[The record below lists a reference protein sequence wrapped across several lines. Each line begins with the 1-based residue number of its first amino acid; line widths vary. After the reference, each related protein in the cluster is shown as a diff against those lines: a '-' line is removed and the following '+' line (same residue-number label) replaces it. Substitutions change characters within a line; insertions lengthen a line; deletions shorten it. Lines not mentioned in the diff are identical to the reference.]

1 MEIYQK
7 VYLIFTI
14 LILLVSAAI
23 YLVECYKIH
32 KNLKE
37 IKRELERQDNE
48 RKGSD

>member
-7 VYLIFTI
+7 VYLIVTI

-32 KNLKE
+32 NNLKE
-37 IKRELERQDNE
+37 IKNELERRKNE
-48 RKGSD
+48 N

>member
-7 VYLIFTI
+7 VYLIVVI
-14 LILLVSAAI
+14 LILLVSGTI

-37 IKRELERQDNE
+37 IKNELESRKNE
-48 RKGSD
+48 N

>member
-7 VYLIFTI
+7 VYLIVTI
-14 LILLVSAAI
+14 LTLLVSAAI

-37 IKRELERQDNE
+37 IKMELERRKNE
-48 RKGSD
+48 N

>member
-7 VYLIFTI
+7 VYLIVTI
-14 LILLVSAAI
+14 LILLVFETM

-37 IKRELERQDNE
+37 IKKELEGRENE
-48 RKGSD
+48 N